1 MDLIRGGSGASAA
14 QNPQTNPGWLD
25 SIATLDAIDAKSGQE
40 NFPVASRL
48 LPAKWRRHLMAI
60 YGFARL
66 VDDVGDEAPGDRSA
80 LLDAIDDDLDKVVS
94 DGLPR
99 LTVLRQLAPTVRSC
113 HLPLDPFHRLVEAN
127 RRDQTTTRYETYAE
141 LLEYCTL
148 SANPVGHLVLGV
160 FGVAD
165 SERVA
170 RSDAVCTALQLVEH
184 WQDVAEDAGRG
195 RIYLPAEDMRR
206 FGCTAADLIG
216 TVPAG
221 SAPLRTVPAGSAPQA
236 PHGDTAAG
244 TPIARI
250 RSEPGAGP
258 DDQRR
263 AAGRHPVRCREARRG
278 RIRCRWPGR
287 PGCARR
293 GGFRRTARAA
303 AGQAPADRDRH
314 HDPVA
319 AERAVTARGGAGAA
333 RYPAAAATEPA

>member
-25 SIATLDAIDAKSGQE
+25 SIATLDTIDAKSGQE

-141 LLEYCTL
+141 LLDYCTL

-221 SAPLRTVPAGSAPQA
+221 SAPHAPLRTAPAGSAPQA
-236 PHGDTAAG
+236 PL
-244 TPIARI
+244 
-250 RSEPGAGP
+250 
-258 DDQRR
+258 
-263 AAGRHPVRCREARRG
+263 
-278 RIRCRWPGR
+278 
-287 PGCARR
+287 
-293 GGFRRTARAA
+293 RTAPAGSAPQAPLRTETPPQVRRLLAFEVSRAQALMTKGAPLVGTLSGA
-303 AGQAPADRDRH
+303 AKLAVAGFVAGGQAALD
-314 HDPVA
+314 A
-319 AERAVTARGGAGAA
+319 LGAA
-333 RYPAAAATEPA
+333 DFDVLPGPPRAKRRRIATGTMTLLLRSAQ